1 MENQSSSSSSSEM
14 QFLLLEQ
21 VEFLNV
27 KDDSLF
33 QWELVNVVDA
43 EEEEDESDDSIEDGF
58 GSWNSPVSSLK
69 DVPIQDL
76 RHFLL
81 HPHDD
86 QVHDDDDHHVSGVEV
101 KDHHHPHDDD
111 DDDDVHDDDDLDDE
125 LIPWDVSNKMGRD
138 RMRKLGKREF
148 TKMHNSKR
156 SPYLFLTR
164 GCVRGKHG
172 LGLKHNF

>member
-1 MENQSSSSSSSEM
+1 MENQSSSSSSQM

-43 EEEEDESDDSIEDGF
+43 EEDEESDNSIEDGF
-58 GSWNSPVSSLK
+58 GSWNSPGSSLK
-69 DVPIQDL
+69 DAPIQDI
-76 RHFLL
+76 RHILL
-81 HPHDD
+81 HP
-86 QVHDDDDHHVSGVEV
+86 DDDHVSRVEV

-111 DDDDVHDDDDLDDE
+111 EVHDDDDGDDDGDDDLDDE

-148 TKMHNSKR
+148 PKMHNSKR
-156 SPYLFLTR
+156 SPYLFFSR